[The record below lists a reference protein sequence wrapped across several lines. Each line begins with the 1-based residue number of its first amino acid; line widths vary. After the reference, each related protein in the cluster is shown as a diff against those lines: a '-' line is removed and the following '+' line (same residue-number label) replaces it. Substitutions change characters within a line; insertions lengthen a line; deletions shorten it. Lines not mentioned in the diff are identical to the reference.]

1 MVRDRNVTLGS
12 RPTLLTATTAH
23 TWTPDA
29 MTAAVQV
36 YPRRK
41 SLAKTTGSS
50 DYLRGA
56 KNTIVKPSSHEPL
69 SIDLATILPYAG
81 LSQKL
86 AAAYLG
92 LSLTALKGV
101 CRKLGINKWSL
112 LCKTEAELGCEDP
125 AAQSKPHKHLQVV
138 AYTEDGPASPP
149 TPRRAVRLWSESA
162 PKAFDGQDR
171 GASPPGNVLQLGEA
185 CAHRCNPPVATPST
199 VCADTPPTSPL
210 PRFETTPASVG
221 ETSLPDSPVDFATS
235 SDSGAARVHDQRESP
250 GASAESERFF
260 SSGKGWLAARCQDY
274 AAPCPSDE
282 ACMCPSTHGADGAW
296 GALSCPLPAVCEG
309 VFAAVAVDG
318 PALTDDYNDLAFL
331 ATTLDSE
338 WLLDGGKV

>member
-1 MVRDRNVTLGS
+1 
-12 RPTLLTATTAH
+12 
-23 TWTPDA
+23 

-56 KNTIVKPSSHEPL
+56 KSTIVKPSSREPL
-69 SIDLATILPYAG
+69 SIDRSTILPYAG

-112 LCKTEAELGCEDP
+112 VRKTEATLGCEDP

-138 AYTEDGPASPP
+138 AYTEDDPASPQ

-162 PKAFDGQDR
+162 PNAFDGQDW
-171 GASPPGNVLQLGEA
+171 GASPPGNVLKHGEA
-185 CAHRCNPPVATPST
+185 GAHRCNPPVATPST

-210 PRFETTPASVG
+210 PRFETTPASV
-221 ETSLPDSPVDFATS
+221 EEILLPDGPVGNTTS
-235 SDSGAARVHDQRESP
+235 SDGCAARVHDLRESP
-250 GASAESERFF
+250 GASVESERFF

-282 ACMCPSTHGADGAW
+282 ACRCPSTHGANSAW
-296 GALSCPLPAVCEG
+296 GAISCPLPAVCEG
-309 VFAAVAVDG
+309 VSAAVAVDG
-318 PALTDDYNDLAFL
+318 PAFTDDDYNDLAFL
-331 ATTLDSE
+331 ANTLDSE
-338 WLLDGGKV
+338 CVA